1 MRRPME
7 VLNYYV
13 TTLVNAFKNL
23 TPYIAFLVGG
33 YLVFVK
39 MPFLFLRKSMDEQK
53 QRMKEEE
60 AKRIKIEHREIPKQ
74 KHKQE
79 EKREERR
86 KEEHKKEERKQAPRP
101 QTRKDFPGFRPED
114 LVSKEVLKKR
124 YLELI
129 KENHPD
135 RVASMGKEFKELA
148 EKNTKEINETYERL
162 KKKAS

>member
-1 MRRPME
+1 ME

-13 TTLVNAFKNL
+13 TTLVNAFKTL
-23 TPYIAFLVGG
+23 APYIAFLIGG

-53 QRMKEEE
+53 QRLKEE
-60 AKRIKIEHREIPKQ
+60 AVKRVKIEHQETSKQ
-74 KHKQE
+74 QKKE
-79 EKREERR
+79 EKREE
-86 KEEHKKEERKQAPRP
+86 KKKEEKREAPRP
-101 QTRKDFPGFRPED
+101 PQRRKDFPGFRPED
-114 LVSKEVLKKR
+114 LVSKETLKKR

-135 RVASMGKEFKELA
+135 RVASMGREFKDLA